1 MTIIPAIVNYQN
13 FIQMDKFTRSDL
25 PNQTAFPIANAGYAL
40 IIGAAFATTVLA
52 LLGLTTLTLVGL
64 VVIFCIC
71 GFFRD
76 PDRII
81 PDEKGIIVS
90 PADGKVILTDLTDDT
105 PFFSG
110 QALKISIFMSVFNV
124 HVNRIPYDG
133 RIKEIDYHPG
143 KFFSA
148 NLDKASLENEHN
160 AVFIEMDNGKPLC
173 VVQVAGLIARRI
185 ICRIQPGDHVIRG
198 QRFGLICF
206 GSRLDVYLP
215 PDIKLRVAPGDK
227 VKAGTSIL
235 GHCESPRP

>member
-1 MTIIPAIVNYQN
+1 
-13 FIQMDKFTRSDL
+13 MDKFFRSDS
-25 PNQTAFPIANAGYAL
+25 PSQTAFPVARAGYPF
-40 IIGAAFATTVLA
+40 IFVAAFTTAILA
-52 LLGLTTLTLVGL
+52 LLGLTALTLIGL
-64 VVIFCIC
+64 VITFCIC

-110 QALKISIFMSVFNV
+110 QTMKISIFMSVFNV

-133 RIKEIDYHPG
+133 RIKKIDYYPG

-160 AVFIEMDNGKPLC
+160 AVFIEMDNAKPLC

-215 PDIKLRVAPGDK
+215 PDTKLRVAAGDK

>member
-1 MTIIPAIVNYQN
+1 MTIPSAIVNYQN
-13 FIQMDKFTRSDL
+13 FIQMDNFTRSDL
-25 PNQTAFPIANAGYAL
+25 PNQTAFPIASAGYVM
-40 IIGAAFATTVLA
+40 IIGAAFATVVLA

-64 VVIFCIC
+64 IVTFCIC

-81 PDEKGIIVS
+81 PDAKSVIVS
-90 PADGKVILTDLTDDT
+90 PADGKVIITELTDDT

-110 QALKISIFMSVFNV
+110 QTMKISIFMSVFNV

-133 RIKEIDYHPG
+133 RVKKIDYHPG

-160 AVFIEMDNGKPLC
+160 AVFIEMDNAKPLC

-215 PDIKLRVAPGDK
+215 PDIKLEVAPGDK

-235 GHCESPRP
+235 GHCESPRA